1 MLIQALLPEIHSRP
15 TGGNLFNRQV
25 LAFLETRATIE
36 RRVVAP
42 GAPPPGERPRAVTL
56 VDSLVLAPAAE
67 LLRATPGARV
77 LVAHYLHLF
86 EPGRRD
92 SPEAHLE
99 RRLLPLVDG
108 AVTTSEYCREVLLR
122 EGLPAERVIAVT
134 PGLAPAYAAEL
145 GLRPPGA
152 PRMLTVASLLEGKG
166 LRQLAGILEGLAD
179 LDWSW
184 ELAGDPG
191 LDEELSAAFLE
202 RLRRSPI
209 AERARFLGAVAP
221 ERMVGLYDRCH
232 LFVLPSRF
240 ESCSMATMEAMARGL
255 AVVAYRVGGLPER
268 LPAAAARL
276 LAPPGDR
283 ERLGALLRRLLTDP
297 ERAEALG
304 RANRRASRSFPTWEE
319 SGQEVWELV
328 SHLADLEPLRRCT
341 SA

>member
-15 TGGNLFNRQV
+15 TGGNLFNRRV
-25 LAFLETRATIE
+25 LAFLETRATVE
-36 RRVVAP
+36 RRVVAA
-42 GAPPPGERPRAVTL
+42 GAPPAGARAPAVTL

-77 LVAHYLHLF
+77 LVGHYLHLF
-86 EPGRRD
+86 DPGRRD
-92 SPEAHLE
+92 SPEAQRE
-99 RRLLPLVDG
+99 RRLLQLVDG

-122 EGLPAERVIAVT
+122 EGLPAERVVAVT
-134 PGLAPAYAAEL
+134 PGLAPAYAAAP
-145 GLRPPGA
+145 GRRPPGA
-152 PRMLTVASLLEGKG
+152 PRILTVASLLEGKG

-191 LDEELSAAFLE
+191 LDEELGAAFLE

-255 AVVAYRVGGLPER
+255 AVVAYRSGGLPER
-268 LPAAAARL
+268 LPATAARL

-283 ERLGALLRRLLTDP
+283 ERLAALLRRLLTDP
-297 ERAEALG
+297 ERTEALG

-319 SGQEVWELV
+319 SGREVWELV
-328 SHLADLEPLRRCT
+328 SRLADLEPIRRCT